1 MHIWIRLAIFL
12 GMGVAFAGSM
22 PEILPE
28 ILPDIAAGREKSQ
41 VCVSCH
47 MVDGNSVVPAWPK
60 IAGLPE
66 KYFIEQLQAFKA
78 GDKGGRFNSVMLS
91 FAAALSDQ
99 DMADL
104 AAFYASQKSTPG
116 STLQT
121 FVALG
126 EKTYRGGNR
135 TTGVP
140 ACSAC
145 HRPRAEGNIPA
156 GFPSLSGQHPDY
168 IIEQLKAFR
177 SGARAN
183 DVNGIMRDI
192 SKRMTDEEIEAVS
205 HYVSGLH

>member
-1 MHIWIRLAIFL
+1 MRIWMSLAILF
-12 GMGVAFAGSM
+12 GMSVAFADALLSIV
-22 PEILPE
+22 PN
-28 ILPDIAAGREKSQ
+28 IAAGREKSQ

-47 MVDGNSVVPAWPK
+47 MADGNSVVAAWPK

-66 KYFIEQLQAFKA
+66 KYFIQQLQAFKA
-78 GDKGGRFNSVMLS
+78 GDKGGRFNAVMMS

-104 AAFYASQKSTPG
+104 AAFYASQKVTPG
-116 STLQT
+116 SVSQA
-121 FVALG
+121 FVAVG
-126 EKTYRGGNR
+126 EKIYRGGNR
-135 TTGVP
+135 ATGVP

-145 HRPRAEGNIPA
+145 HSPRAEGNIPA
-156 GFPSLSGQHPDY
+156 GFPALSGQHPDY

-177 SGARAN
+177 SGTRAN
-183 DVNGIMRDI
+183 DINGIMRDI

>member
-1 MHIWIRLAIFL
+1 MDVWICLAVFWAAASI
-12 GMGVAFAGSM
+12 AFADTA
-22 PEILPE
+22 PNLI
-28 ILPDIAAGREKSQ
+28 PDMSAGQQKSAA
-41 VCVSCH
+41 CVSCH
-47 MVDGNSVVPAWPK
+47 MVDGNSTVPAWPK
-60 IAGLPE
+60 ISGLPE
-66 KYFIEQLQAFKA
+66 KYFIEQLKAFKA
-78 GDKGGRFNSVMLS
+78 GDKGGRFNPVMLG

-99 DMADL
+99 DIVDL

-116 STLQT
+116 STPQK

-126 EKTYRGGNR
+126 EKIYRGGNGA
-135 TTGVP
+135 TGVP

-145 HRPRAEGNIPA
+145 HSPRGDGNIPA
-156 GFPSLSGQHPDY
+156 GFPALSGQHSDY

-183 DVNGIMRDI
+183 DINSIMRDI

>member
-1 MHIWIRLAIFL
+1 MHVWVCLAVFWAAA
-12 GMGVAFAGSM
+12 GMAFADTA
-22 PEILPE
+22 PNLI
-28 ILPDIAAGREKSQ
+28 PDINAGQQKSA

-47 MVDGNSVVPAWPK
+47 MVDGNSTVPAWPK
-60 IAGLPE
+60 ISGLPE
-66 KYFIEQLQAFKA
+66 KYFIEQLKAFKA
-78 GDKGGRFNSVMLS
+78 GDKGGRFNPVMLS

-99 DMADL
+99 DIVDL

-116 STLQT
+116 STPQR

-126 EKTYRGGNR
+126 EKLYRGGNR

-145 HRPRAEGNIPA
+145 HSPRGDGNILA
-156 GFPSLSGQHPDY
+156 GFPALSGQHSDY
-168 IIEQLKAFR
+168 IMEQLKAFR

-183 DVNGIMRDI
+183 DINSIMRDI

>member
-1 MHIWIRLAIFL
+1 MRIWMSLAILF
-12 GMGVAFAGSM
+12 GMGVAFGDTA
-22 PEILPE
+22 PNI
-28 ILPDIAAGREKSQ
+28 IPDIAAGREKSQ

-47 MVDGNSVVPAWPK
+47 MADGNSVIPAWPN

-66 KYFIEQLQAFKA
+66 KYFIEQLKAFKA
-78 GDKGGRFNSVMLS
+78 GDKGGRLNPVMMS

-104 AAFYASQKSTPG
+104 AAFYASQKSIPG
-116 STLQT
+116 SVPQT
-121 FVALG
+121 FVAVG
-126 EKTYRGGNR
+126 EKIYRGGNR

-145 HRPRAEGNIPA
+145 HSPRAEGNIPA

-177 SGARAN
+177 SGTRA
-183 DVNGIMRDI
+183 DDINGIMRDI